1 MYDPRCAVDERK
13 QRAVQLSGLGI
24 KMTTDLLLLASRARR
39 RLGWQDAI
47 NSSSVSHEV
56 LYPES
61 ESHFKP
67 AYFLQDELQKA
78 KGTLYDVD
86 LSKELRSVASGRRW
100 TGATTH
106 THLRKIYLRG
116 DRLLSSRGS
125 KLVGNPRWKPRQDQI
140 AKTYTCAALRSSF
153 IGSHFFG
160 DWLRDDVATHLLA
173 EIYGTPV
180 SVAHA
185 SWVDTEF
192 YLSAFRQSYDQLQWA
207 YFDELHIFDDI
218 HQNQHK
224 AARLHVLRDRVR
236 QLIGTRAGAG
246 RIFYLMR
253 GQSGEQRTI
262 VNELD
267 VINALSKI
275 GVDIISTERDPALT
289 NLRSMIDCSMVI
301 SLSGSHLSHAI
312 YALGMG
318 GAVLAILRPS
328 NFYNPHY
335 DWSSAIGMKYGLM
348 FADEVS
354 GGYHIN
360 INRLMKTMEL
370 ILG

>member
-1 MYDPRCAVDERK
+1 MYDPSRHVDERK
-13 QRAVQLSGLGI
+13 QRSVQASGLGI
-24 KMTTDLLLLASRARR
+24 KITADLLLLASRARR

-47 NSSSVSHEV
+47 NSSLASHEV
-56 LYPES
+56 LYPEI

-67 AYFLQDELQKA
+67 AYFLQDELLKA
-78 KGTLYDVD
+78 KGTLHDVD

-106 THLRKIYLRG
+106 THFRKIYLRG
-116 DRLLSSRGS
+116 DRLLSSKGS
-125 KLVGNPRWKPRQDQI
+125 KLVGNPRLKPRHDQI
-140 AKTYTCAALRSSF
+140 VATYTCAALRSSF

-160 DWLRDDVATHLLA
+160 DWLRDDAATHLLA
-173 EIYGTPV
+173 ETYGTPV

-185 SWVDTEF
+185 GWVDTEF
-192 YLSAFRQSYDQLQWA
+192 YLSAFRQSYEQLQWA

-218 HQNQHK
+218 HQNEHK

-262 VNELD
+262 VNEPD

-275 GVDIISTERDPALT
+275 GVDVISTEGDPAMT

-301 SLSGSHLSHAI
+301 GLSGSHLSHAI
-312 YALGMG
+312 YALGKG
-318 GAVLAILRPS
+318 GAVLTILRPS
-328 NFYNPHY
+328 HFYNPHY

-360 INRLMKTMEL
+360 INRLMKTIEL
-370 ILG
+370 VHG

>member
-1 MYDPRCAVDERK
+1 MYDPGRAGDERK
-13 QRAVQLSGLGI
+13 QRSAQLSGLGI

-39 RLGWQDAI
+39 RLGRQDAI
-47 NSSSVSHEV
+47 ISSSVSHEV

-61 ESHFKP
+61 ESHFEP

-78 KGTLYDVD
+78 KGTLHDVD
-86 LSKELRSVASGRRW
+86 LSKELHSVASGRRW

-106 THLRKIYLRG
+106 TNLRKIYLRG
-116 DRLLSSRGS
+116 DRLLSPRGS
-125 KLVGNPRWKPRQDQI
+125 KLVGNPRWKPRYDQI
-140 AKTYTCAALRSSF
+140 ATTYTCAALRSSF

-218 HQNQHK
+218 HQNEHK

-246 RIFYLMR
+246 KIFYLMR

-267 VINALSKI
+267 VINALSKA
-275 GVDIISTERDPALT
+275 GVDIISTERDSALT
-289 NLRSMIDCSMVI
+289 NLKSMIDCAMVI
-301 SLSGSHLSHAI
+301 GLGGSQLSHAI
-312 YALGMG
+312 YALGTG

-328 NFYNPHY
+328 YFYNPHY
-335 DWSSAIGMKYGLM
+335 DWSSALGMKYGVM

-360 INRLMKTMEL
+360 IDRLMKTIEL
-370 ILG
+370 ILK